1 MVNSSIKEA
10 YEYYK
15 KNVSKDPMSISDYRK
30 LMNVFNTFTMKKVLE
45 GKEVTLPCRM
55 GKLSIQGIHQ
65 NIRLDEYGNI
75 KGTRI
80 DWFSTK
86 SLWATDPEHAQKKT
100 LVYFF
105 NEHSDG
111 IKYSFK
117 WSKNNVPV
125 QNKNFYS
132 FIPSRHNKRT
142 LAKLIKGGVE
152 YLIK

>member
-1 MVNSSIKEA
+1 MNNSSIKEA
-10 YEYYK
+10 YDFYK
-15 KNVSKDPMSISDYRK
+15 KNYSKEVMPISQYRK
-30 LMNVFNTFTMKKVLE
+30 LINNMNTFIMKNVLE
-45 GKEVTLPCRM
+45 GKEVSLPCRM
-55 GKLSIQGIHQ
+55 GKISVQGIHQ
-65 NIRLDEYGNI
+65 NIKIDEKGNI

-86 SLWATDPEHAQKKT
+86 SLWASDPEHAKKKT

-111 IKYSFK
+111 VKYSFK

-125 QNKNFYS
+125 QNKNYYS

>member
-1 MVNSSIKEA
+1 MNNSSIKEA
-10 YEYYK
+10 YDFYK
-15 KNVSKDPMSISDYRK
+15 KNYSKEIMPISQYRK
-30 LMNVFNTFTMKKVLE
+30 LINNMNTFIMKNVLE
-45 GKEVTLPCRM
+45 GKEVSLPCRM
-55 GKLSIQGIHQ
+55 GKISVQGIHQ
-65 NIRLDEYGNI
+65 NIKIDEKGNI

-86 SLWATDPEHAQKKT
+86 GLWASDPEHAKKKT

-111 IKYSFK
+111 VKYSFK

-125 QNKNFYS
+125 QNKNYYS